1 MRPPRQCEYC
11 GRIFGPNL
19 VLIGWRPCRCG
30 GHLYV
35 YCRRDNGGCG
45 KTTYDPPIGE
55 DCRRVSF
62 GYESTS

>member
-1 MRPPRQCEYC
+1 
-11 GRIFGPNL
+11 
-19 VLIGWRPCRCG
+19 VLIGLWPCRCG